1 MIASLFNLILFL
13 NTLWVETII
22 LLDRMVDILQV
33 FKEFKKN
40 IKYHV

>member
-13 NTLWVETII
+13 ITLWVETKI

-33 FKEFKKN
+33 FKQ
-40 IKYHV
+40 

>member
-33 FKEFKKN
+33 FKELKK
-40 IKYHV
+40 I